1 MNTKPIHDSPA
12 DPKEIGRNV
21 RTQIQVGIT
30 LVIFTLVAVGISY
43 VPFHS
48 QRSRILAVIAV
59 AAVNA
64 IMVSGISMH
73 LKTEKKII
81 GQFLV
86 FTIVFVIGLFAL
98 TALAF
103 FDSTGLH

>member
-1 MNTKPIHDSPA
+1 MNSNQPHDIPA
-12 DPKEIGRNV
+12 DPYEIGKNV
-21 RTQIQVGIT
+21 RTQIKVGIA
-30 LVIFTLVAVGISY
+30 LVIFTLLAVGISY

-48 QRSRILAVIAV
+48 QRAHILAV
-59 AAVNA
+59 AAVAALNA
-64 IMVSGISMH
+64 FMVSGISMH

-86 FTIVFVIGLFAL
+86 FTVVFVIGLFAL

>member
-1 MNTKPIHDSPA
+1 MNPNPKNDAPA
-12 DPKEIGRNV
+12 DPLEIGRNV
-21 RTQIQVGIT
+21 RTQVRVGIT
-30 LVIFTLVAVGISY
+30 LVIFTLVAVAISY

-48 QRSRILAVIAV
+48 QRAHILAVVAV
-59 AAVNA
+59 AALNA
-64 IMVSGISMH
+64 VIVAGISMH

-86 FTIVFVIGLFAL
+86 FTLAFVIGLFAL

>member
-1 MNTKPIHDSPA
+1 MNPNPSTHAPA
-12 DPKEIGRNV
+12 DPHEIGKNV
-21 RTQIQVGIT
+21 KTQVRVGIT
-30 LVIFTLVAVGISY
+30 LVIFTLVAVAISY

-48 QRSRILAVIAV
+48 QRAHILAVIGV
-59 AAVNA
+59 AALNA
-64 IMVSGISMH
+64 LIVAGISMH